1 MKSKYLYGVASVVAV
16 ALIGSAMAGSSPQ
29 VVRSSG
35 CHGIT
40 YQAVAE
46 QACGCHGLVQPSYVA
61 EQCGC
66 HGRSRG
72 ITLAERRIARQ
83 AARANHDRTMEA
95 FLDAAQR
102 GDLQGPTTGPKLTTM
117 RMEPVA
123 VAVVEPQKDC
133 PEGE

>member
-1 MKSKYLYGVASVVAV
+1 MVATVLSSLRMLPSSVAV
-16 ALIGSAMAGSSPQ
+16 MGEAGASPW
-29 VVRSSG
+29 
-35 CHGIT
+35 
-40 YQAVAE
+40 
-46 QACGCHGLVQPSYVA
+46 
-61 EQCGC
+61 
-66 HGRSRG
+66 
-72 ITLAERRIARQ
+72 AERRIARQ